1 MKNMVASKTNVA
13 ALTEKPGPQY
23 WENIAAATVND
34 TMLIQF
40 ANLFPQLAAIDV
52 CDVSDFPIEDPNGNT
67 KSLVNEHIRIVHKR
81 AADRA
86 H

>member
-1 MKNMVASKTNVA
+1 MKNMVMSKTNVA

-23 WENIAAATVND
+23 WENIVAATVND

-40 ANLFPQLAAIDV
+40 ANLFPQLAATDV
-52 CDVSDFPIEDPNGNT
+52 CDVSNFPIEDPNGNT
-67 KSLVNEHIRIVHKR
+67 ESLINEHIRIVHKR

>member
-1 MKNMVASKTNVA
+1 MKNMVASNTNVA
-13 ALTEKPGPQY
+13 ARIEKPGPQY
-23 WENIAAATVND
+23 WENMVAATVND

-40 ANLFPQLAAIDV
+40 ANLFCQLAATDV
-52 CDVSDFPIEDPNGNT
+52 CDVSDFPIENPNGNT
-67 KSLVNEHIRIVHKR
+67 KSLIDEHIRIIHER